1 MSDSVSLLG
10 EVDRICGQ
18 IAPAMQTSELQIYA
32 TVALIVVLSVL
43 IFPLKDDP
51 DQI

>member
-10 EVDRICGQ
+10 EVDRICVQ
-18 IAPAMQTSELQIYA
+18 IANAMHASELQIYA
-32 TVALIVVLSVL
+32 TLAVILAVSFL
-43 IFPLKDDP
+43 IFPPKDDP